1 MTCLWLICTSLAII
15 GSAYASFAAILL
27 GRFFAKSPIT
37 EEPIHAPLVTILKPL
52 CGAEPELEANL
63 TSFCNQI
70 YPGQVQ
76 IVLGIQDSADPAA
89 AIARR
94 LISAH
99 SHVAIDVEINA
110 QSHGANRKISNV
122 LNSVTHS
129 LGEIIVLSDSDIRVG
144 PDYLRQITDALHAP
158 GVGLVTC
165 LYRGLP
171 ITGVWSRLAAAEIDH
186 GSFPACLSALRLG
199 LAKPCFGST
208 MALRAETLRRIGG
221 FAAFADQL
229 ADDYAIGAAVRRLG
243 LEVAIPPMV
252 VDHVCSEHSFVEL
265 ARRELRWARTIRL
278 VDPLGYRGSVVTH
291 PLPFALVAAV
301 RAGIWAGLS
310 CNPWARACLR
320 SLGPAT
326 ICAQS
331 WRRESADLAHTS
343 ARFAELRDILGKLPA
358 MADHVAGPP
367 LQSQA
372 RMGRLRR
379 LGKPELR
386 CARYSCR
393 LHPST
398 DSMAGRDRATRPGAK
413 FVLSGFRPGSLNLRH
428 LSQTASSSTLRRMAF
443 ASRTFPLVR
452 ATTISSC
459 CTHPLPRS
467 PPTLRPLK
475 R

>member
-1 MTCLWLICTSLAII
+1 MHPEFTSTIMTCLWLICTSLAII

-63 TSFCNQI
+63 ASFCHQI

-129 LGEIIVLSDSDIRVG
+129 RGEIIVLSDSDIRVR

-186 GSFPACLSALRLG
+186 RFLPSVLVGLRLG

-291 PLPFALVAAV
+291 PLPFALVAA
-301 RAGIWAGLS
+301 ALQGFAPASLAILGLVL
-310 CNPWARACLR
+310 ACGLLVPLQFTR
-320 SLGPAT
+320 SLGGGRVPIWLTPVRDLLSFAIFLASFLPWRIMWRGRRYKVSSDGTLTPA
-326 ICAQS
+326 
-331 WRRESADLAHTS
+331 
-343 ARFAELRDILGKLPA
+343 
-358 MADHVAGPP
+358 
-367 LQSQA
+367 
-372 RMGRLRR
+372 
-379 LGKPELR
+379 
-386 CARYSCR
+386 
-393 LHPST
+393 
-398 DSMAGRDRATRPGAK
+398 
-413 FVLSGFRPGSLNLRH
+413 
-428 LSQTASSSTLRRMAF
+428 
-443 ASRTFPLVR
+443 
-452 ATTISSC
+452 
-459 CTHPLPRS
+459 
-467 PPTLRPLK
+467 
-475 R
+475 

>member
-1 MTCLWLICTSLAII
+1 MHPEFTSTIMTCLWLICTSLTII

-27 GRFFAKSPIT
+27 GRFFARSPIT

-63 TSFCNQI
+63 ASFCHQI

-129 LGEIIVLSDSDIRVG
+129 RGEIIVLSDSDIRVG

-186 GSFPACLSALRLG
+186 RFLPSVLVGLRLG

-229 ADDYAIGAAVRRLG
+229 ADDYAIGAAVRQLG

-265 ARRELRWARTIRL
+265 ARRGAALGAHNPPGRSPRL
-278 VDPLGYRGSVVTH
+278 PGVCGYA
-291 PLPFALVAAV
+291 PPAV
-301 RAGIWAGLS
+301 RPRRSGPAGICAGLS

-331 WRRESADLAHTS
+331 WRRESANLAHTS
-343 ARFAELRDILGKLPA
+343 ARFAELRDILGKLPT
-358 MADHVAGPP
+358 MADHVAGTS
-367 LQSQA
+367 LQSQLGWDA
-372 RMGRLRR
+372 YTG
-379 LGKPELR
+379 LGKPEPDAHAIL
-386 CARYSCR
+386 
-393 LHPST
+393 
-398 DSMAGRDRATRPGAK
+398 AGSV
-413 FVLSGFRPGSLNLRH
+413 F
-428 LSQTASSSTLRRMAF
+428 
-443 ASRTFPLVR
+443 
-452 ATTISSC
+452 
-459 CTHPLPRS
+459 
-467 PPTLRPLK
+467 
-475 R
+475 

>member
-1 MTCLWLICTSLAII
+1 MHPEFTSTIMTCLWLICTSLTII

-27 GRFFAKSPIT
+27 GRFFARSPIT

-63 TSFCNQI
+63 ASFCHQI

-129 LGEIIVLSDSDIRVG
+129 RGEITVLSDSDIRVR

-186 GSFPACLSALRLG
+186 RFLPSVLVGLRLG

-229 ADDYAIGAAVRRLG
+229 ADDYAIGAAVRQLG

-291 PLPFALVAAV
+291 PLPFALVAA
-301 RAGIWAGLS
+301 ALQGFAPASLAILGLVL
-310 CNPWARACLR
+310 ACGLLVPLQFAR
-320 SLGPAT
+320 SLGGGRVPIWLTPVRDLLSFVIFLVSFLPWRIMWRGRRYKVSSDGTLTPA
-326 ICAQS
+326 
-331 WRRESADLAHTS
+331 
-343 ARFAELRDILGKLPA
+343 
-358 MADHVAGPP
+358 
-367 LQSQA
+367 
-372 RMGRLRR
+372 
-379 LGKPELR
+379 
-386 CARYSCR
+386 
-393 LHPST
+393 
-398 DSMAGRDRATRPGAK
+398 
-413 FVLSGFRPGSLNLRH
+413 
-428 LSQTASSSTLRRMAF
+428 
-443 ASRTFPLVR
+443 
-452 ATTISSC
+452 
-459 CTHPLPRS
+459 
-467 PPTLRPLK
+467 
-475 R
+475 

>member
-1 MTCLWLICTSLAII
+1 MHPEFTSTIMTCLWLICTSLTII

-27 GRFFAKSPIT
+27 GRFFARSPIT

-63 TSFCNQI
+63 ASFCHQI

-76 IVLGIQDSADPAA
+76 IVLGIQDAADPAA

-129 LGEIIVLSDSDIRVG
+129 RGEIIVLSDSDIRVG

-186 GSFPACLSALRLG
+186 RFLPSVLVGLRLG

-229 ADDYAIGAAVRRLG
+229 ADDYAIGADVRRLG

-265 ARRELRWARTIRL
+265 ARRELRWALTIRL

-291 PLPFALVAAV
+291 PLPFALVAA
-301 RAGIWAGLS
+301 ALQGFAPASLAILGLVL
-310 CNPWARACLR
+310 ACGLLVPLQFAR
-320 SLGPAT
+320 SLGGGRVPIWLTPVRDLLSFAIFLVSFLPWRIMWRGRRYKVSSDGTLTPA
-326 ICAQS
+326 
-331 WRRESADLAHTS
+331 
-343 ARFAELRDILGKLPA
+343 
-358 MADHVAGPP
+358 
-367 LQSQA
+367 
-372 RMGRLRR
+372 
-379 LGKPELR
+379 
-386 CARYSCR
+386 
-393 LHPST
+393 
-398 DSMAGRDRATRPGAK
+398 
-413 FVLSGFRPGSLNLRH
+413 
-428 LSQTASSSTLRRMAF
+428 
-443 ASRTFPLVR
+443 
-452 ATTISSC
+452 
-459 CTHPLPRS
+459 
-467 PPTLRPLK
+467 
-475 R
+475 

>member
-1 MTCLWLICTSLAII
+1 MHPEFTSAIMTCLWLICTSLTII

-27 GRFFAKSPIT
+27 GRFFARSPIT

-63 TSFCNQI
+63 ASFCHQI

-76 IVLGIQDSADPAA
+76 IVLGIQDAADPAA

-129 LGEIIVLSDSDIRVG
+129 RGEIIVLSDSDIRVG
-144 PDYLRQITDALHAP
+144 PNYLRQITDALHAP

-186 GSFPACLSALRLG
+186 RFLPSVLVGLRLG

-208 MALRAETLRRIGG
+208 MALRAETLRQVGG

-291 PLPFALVAAV
+291 PLPFALVAA
-301 RAGIWAGLS
+301 ALQGFAPASLAILGLVL
-310 CNPWARACLR
+310 ACGLLVPLQFAR
-320 SLGPAT
+320 SLGGGRVPIWLTPVRDLLSFVIFLVSFLPWRIMWRGRRYKVSSDGTLTPA
-326 ICAQS
+326 
-331 WRRESADLAHTS
+331 
-343 ARFAELRDILGKLPA
+343 
-358 MADHVAGPP
+358 
-367 LQSQA
+367 
-372 RMGRLRR
+372 
-379 LGKPELR
+379 
-386 CARYSCR
+386 
-393 LHPST
+393 
-398 DSMAGRDRATRPGAK
+398 
-413 FVLSGFRPGSLNLRH
+413 
-428 LSQTASSSTLRRMAF
+428 
-443 ASRTFPLVR
+443 
-452 ATTISSC
+452 
-459 CTHPLPRS
+459 
-467 PPTLRPLK
+467 
-475 R
+475 

>member
-1 MTCLWLICTSLAII
+1 MHPEFTSTIVTCLWLICTSLAII

-63 TSFCNQI
+63 ASFCHQI

-129 LGEIIVLSDSDIRVG
+129 RGEIIVLSDSDIRVR

-186 GSFPACLSALRLG
+186 RFLPSVLVGLRLG

-243 LEVAIPPMV
+243 LGVAIPPMV

-291 PLPFALVAAV
+291 PLPFALVAA
-301 RAGIWAGLS
+301 ALQGFAPASLAILGLVL
-310 CNPWARACLR
+310 ACGLLVPLQFTR
-320 SLGPAT
+320 SLGGGRVPIWLTPVRDLLSFAIFLAAFLPWRIMWRGRRYKVSSDGTLTPA
-326 ICAQS
+326 
-331 WRRESADLAHTS
+331 
-343 ARFAELRDILGKLPA
+343 
-358 MADHVAGPP
+358 
-367 LQSQA
+367 
-372 RMGRLRR
+372 
-379 LGKPELR
+379 
-386 CARYSCR
+386 
-393 LHPST
+393 
-398 DSMAGRDRATRPGAK
+398 
-413 FVLSGFRPGSLNLRH
+413 
-428 LSQTASSSTLRRMAF
+428 
-443 ASRTFPLVR
+443 
-452 ATTISSC
+452 
-459 CTHPLPRS
+459 
-467 PPTLRPLK
+467 
-475 R
+475 

>member
-1 MTCLWLICTSLAII
+1 MHPEFTSTIMTCLWLICTSLTII

-27 GRFFAKSPIT
+27 GRFFARSPIT

-63 TSFCNQI
+63 ASFCHQI

-76 IVLGIQDSADPAA
+76 IVLGIQDAADPAA

-129 LGEIIVLSDSDIRVG
+129 RGEIIVLSDSDIRVG

-186 GSFPACLSALRLG
+186 RFLPSVLVGLRLG

-229 ADDYAIGAAVRRLG
+229 ADDYAIGADVRRLG

-291 PLPFALVAAV
+291 PLPFALVAA
-301 RAGIWAGLS
+301 ALQGFAPASLAILGLVL
-310 CNPWARACLR
+310 ACGLLVPLQFAR
-320 SLGPAT
+320 SLGGGRVPIWLTPVRDLLSFAIFLVSFLPWRIMWRGRRYKVSSDGTLTPA
-326 ICAQS
+326 
-331 WRRESADLAHTS
+331 
-343 ARFAELRDILGKLPA
+343 
-358 MADHVAGPP
+358 
-367 LQSQA
+367 
-372 RMGRLRR
+372 
-379 LGKPELR
+379 
-386 CARYSCR
+386 
-393 LHPST
+393 
-398 DSMAGRDRATRPGAK
+398 
-413 FVLSGFRPGSLNLRH
+413 
-428 LSQTASSSTLRRMAF
+428 
-443 ASRTFPLVR
+443 
-452 ATTISSC
+452 
-459 CTHPLPRS
+459 
-467 PPTLRPLK
+467 
-475 R
+475 

>member
-1 MTCLWLICTSLAII
+1 MHPEFTSTIMTCLWLICTSLTII

-63 TSFCNQI
+63 ASFCHQI

-129 LGEIIVLSDSDIRVG
+129 RGEIIVLSDSDIRVR

-186 GSFPACLSALRLG
+186 RFLPSVLVGLRLG

-229 ADDYAIGAAVRRLG
+229 ADDYAIGAAVRQLG

-291 PLPFALVAAV
+291 PLPFALVAA
-301 RAGIWAGLS
+301 ALQGFAPASLAILGLVL
-310 CNPWARACLR
+310 ACGLLVPLQFAR
-320 SLGPAT
+320 SLGGGRVPIWLTPVRDLLSFAIFLVSFLPWRIMWRGRRYKVSSDGTLTPA
-326 ICAQS
+326 
-331 WRRESADLAHTS
+331 
-343 ARFAELRDILGKLPA
+343 
-358 MADHVAGPP
+358 
-367 LQSQA
+367 
-372 RMGRLRR
+372 
-379 LGKPELR
+379 
-386 CARYSCR
+386 
-393 LHPST
+393 
-398 DSMAGRDRATRPGAK
+398 
-413 FVLSGFRPGSLNLRH
+413 
-428 LSQTASSSTLRRMAF
+428 
-443 ASRTFPLVR
+443 
-452 ATTISSC
+452 
-459 CTHPLPRS
+459 
-467 PPTLRPLK
+467 
-475 R
+475 

>member
-1 MTCLWLICTSLAII
+1 MHAEFTSTIVTCLWLICTSLAII

-63 TSFCNQI
+63 ASFCHQI

-76 IVLGIQDSADPAA
+76 IVLGIQDAADPAA

-129 LGEIIVLSDSDIRVG
+129 RGDIIVLSDSDIRVG

-186 GSFPACLSALRLG
+186 RFLPSVLVGLRLG

-208 MALRAETLRRIGG
+208 MALRAETLRQVGG

-291 PLPFALVAAV
+291 PLPFALVAA
-301 RAGIWAGLS
+301 ALQGFAPASLAILGLVL
-310 CNPWARACLR
+310 ACGLLVPLQFTR
-320 SLGPAT
+320 SLGGGRVPIWLTPVRDLLSFAIFLAAFLPWRIMWRGRRYKVSSDGTLTPA
-326 ICAQS
+326 
-331 WRRESADLAHTS
+331 
-343 ARFAELRDILGKLPA
+343 
-358 MADHVAGPP
+358 
-367 LQSQA
+367 
-372 RMGRLRR
+372 
-379 LGKPELR
+379 
-386 CARYSCR
+386 
-393 LHPST
+393 
-398 DSMAGRDRATRPGAK
+398 
-413 FVLSGFRPGSLNLRH
+413 
-428 LSQTASSSTLRRMAF
+428 
-443 ASRTFPLVR
+443 
-452 ATTISSC
+452 
-459 CTHPLPRS
+459 
-467 PPTLRPLK
+467 
-475 R
+475 

>member
-1 MTCLWLICTSLAII
+1 MHPEFTSTIMTCLWLICTSLTII

-27 GRFFAKSPIT
+27 GRFFARSPIT

-63 TSFCNQI
+63 ASFCHQI

-76 IVLGIQDSADPAA
+76 IVLGIQDAADPAA

-129 LGEIIVLSDSDIRVG
+129 RGEIIVLSDSDIRVG
-144 PDYLRQITDALHAP
+144 PNYLRQITDALHAP

-171 ITGVWSRLAAAEIDH
+171 VTGVWSRFAAAEIDH
-186 GSFPACLSALRLG
+186 RFLPSVLVGLRLG

-208 MALRAETLRRIGG
+208 MALRAETLRQVGG

-243 LEVAIPPMV
+243 LEVTIPPMV

-291 PLPFALVAAV
+291 PLPFALVAA
-301 RAGIWAGLS
+301 ALQGFAPASLAILGLVL
-310 CNPWARACLR
+310 ACGLLVPLQFAR
-320 SLGPAT
+320 SLGGGRVPIWLAPVRDLLSFAIFLVSFLPWRIMWRGRRYKVSSDGTLTPA
-326 ICAQS
+326 
-331 WRRESADLAHTS
+331 
-343 ARFAELRDILGKLPA
+343 
-358 MADHVAGPP
+358 
-367 LQSQA
+367 
-372 RMGRLRR
+372 
-379 LGKPELR
+379 
-386 CARYSCR
+386 
-393 LHPST
+393 
-398 DSMAGRDRATRPGAK
+398 
-413 FVLSGFRPGSLNLRH
+413 
-428 LSQTASSSTLRRMAF
+428 
-443 ASRTFPLVR
+443 
-452 ATTISSC
+452 
-459 CTHPLPRS
+459 
-467 PPTLRPLK
+467 
-475 R
+475 

>member
-1 MTCLWLICTSLAII
+1 MHPEFTSTIMTCLWLICTSLTII

-27 GRFFAKSPIT
+27 GRFFARSPIT

-63 TSFCNQI
+63 ASFCHQI

-89 AIARR
+89 ALARR

-129 LGEIIVLSDSDIRVG
+129 RGEIIVLSDSDIRVR

-186 GSFPACLSALRLG
+186 RFLPSVLVGLRLG

-208 MALRAETLRRIGG
+208 LALRAETLRRIGG

-291 PLPFALVAAV
+291 PLPFALVAA
-301 RAGIWAGLS
+301 ALQGFAPASLAILGLVL
-310 CNPWARACLR
+310 ACGLLVPLQFAR
-320 SLGPAT
+320 SLGGGRVPIWLTPVRDLLSFAIFLVSFLPWRIMWRGRRYKVSSDGTLTPA
-326 ICAQS
+326 
-331 WRRESADLAHTS
+331 
-343 ARFAELRDILGKLPA
+343 
-358 MADHVAGPP
+358 
-367 LQSQA
+367 
-372 RMGRLRR
+372 
-379 LGKPELR
+379 
-386 CARYSCR
+386 
-393 LHPST
+393 
-398 DSMAGRDRATRPGAK
+398 
-413 FVLSGFRPGSLNLRH
+413 
-428 LSQTASSSTLRRMAF
+428 
-443 ASRTFPLVR
+443 
-452 ATTISSC
+452 
-459 CTHPLPRS
+459 
-467 PPTLRPLK
+467 
-475 R
+475 

>member
-1 MTCLWLICTSLAII
+1 MHPEFTSTIMTCLWLICTSLTII

-27 GRFFAKSPIT
+27 GRFFARSPIT

-63 TSFCNQI
+63 ASFCHQI

-129 LGEIIVLSDSDIRVG
+129 RGEITVLSDSDIRVR

-186 GSFPACLSALRLG
+186 RFLPSVLVGLRLG

-208 MALRAETLRRIGG
+208 LALRAETLRRIGG

-229 ADDYAIGAAVRRLG
+229 ADDYAIGAAVRQLG

-291 PLPFALVAAV
+291 PLPFALVAA
-301 RAGIWAGLS
+301 ALQGFAPASLAILGLVL
-310 CNPWARACLR
+310 ACGLLVPLQFAR
-320 SLGPAT
+320 SLGGGRVPIWLTPVRDLLSFVIFLVSFLPWRIMWRGRRYKVSSDGTLTPA
-326 ICAQS
+326 
-331 WRRESADLAHTS
+331 
-343 ARFAELRDILGKLPA
+343 
-358 MADHVAGPP
+358 
-367 LQSQA
+367 
-372 RMGRLRR
+372 
-379 LGKPELR
+379 
-386 CARYSCR
+386 
-393 LHPST
+393 
-398 DSMAGRDRATRPGAK
+398 
-413 FVLSGFRPGSLNLRH
+413 
-428 LSQTASSSTLRRMAF
+428 
-443 ASRTFPLVR
+443 
-452 ATTISSC
+452 
-459 CTHPLPRS
+459 
-467 PPTLRPLK
+467 
-475 R
+475 